1 MVNTWWTHFVKTWW
15 KPGENMVNA
24 LWKPGEHIVKPEHFC
39 QYNNIL
45 SQCLH
50 LKLFSLGS
58 ARARA
63 RLFVLQNKLESR
75 ARADPT
81 EKSFH
86 FFLRGHSPNKT
97 SLVNTRWKPD
107 GIQKASFLCNKH
119 GGTKLGELW
128 KLGEKLVGFGHYDK
142 LGEDQGETKVKIKGT
157 LETKSTL

>member
-1 MVNTWWTHFVKTWW
+1 MKTWWTHGEHILW
-15 KPGENMVNA
+15 KPGENLVKTWWTLCENLVNT
-24 LWKPGEHIVKPEHFC
+24 LW
-39 QYNNIL
+39 NL
-45 SQCLH
+45 ST
-50 LKLFSLGS
+50 FVNTTPRTR

-63 RLFVLQNKLESR
+63 FLYYKISLKS

-86 FFLRGHSPNKT
+86 FFLRGHSLNKT
-97 SLVNTRWKPD
+97 SLVKTRWKPD

-119 GGTKLGELW
+119 GTKLGELW
-128 KLGEKLVGFGHYDK
+128 KLGEKLLGFGHYDK

>member
-1 MVNTWWTHFVKTWW
+1 MVNTWWTYFVKTWLKTWW
-15 KPGENMVNA
+15 KH
-24 LWKPGEHIVKPEHFC
+24 GEHIVKTWWTHCETWAL
-39 QYNNIL
+39 L
-45 SQCLH
+45 SIQQHTKPVPALET
-50 LKLFSLGS
+50 FFPWV
-58 ARARA
+58 RARA
-63 RLFVLQNKLESR
+63 RLFVLQNKLERR

-142 LGEDQGETKVKIKGT
+142 LGENQGETKVKNN
-157 LETKSTL
+157 